1 MKLLWFT
8 WKDREHPLAGGAE
21 VVNEELA
28 KRLVRDGHEVL
39 FVVGGF
45 AGGAAETTRD
55 GFKIVRVG
63 NRYSVYWQA
72 YRYYRTYLRGWADQ
86 VIDEINTMPFFARWY
101 AREPVTLFI
110 HQLARQIWF
119 FELPFPFS
127 LVGYL
132 AEPVYLWLLRR
143 TPVITVSESTKR
155 DLMRYGFSAERVQII
170 SEGIELEPLADLAS
184 ATKTAAPTVLAL
196 GSIRPMKRTAHIIE
210 AFERAKQH
218 VPALRLIVAGG
229 AEGEYGHQVLEQI
242 KRSKVA
248 DAIEYRGRVT
258 PEEKR
263 SLLAQAHVL
272 CVTSVKEGWGLV
284 VTEANSQGTPAV
296 VYDVDGLRDSVR
308 DGETG
313 VVAKRNTP
321 AGLAD
326 AIVELLGDAERYETM
341 RKKGWEWSCE
351 LTFERGYEGFMK
363 CLKIV

>member
-1 MKLLWFT
+1 MKILWFT

-45 AGGAAETTRD
+45 AGGAAETRRD
-55 GFKIVRVG
+55 GFKIIRVG

-101 AREPVTLFI
+101 VREPVTLFI

-119 FELPFPFS
+119 YELAFPFS

-155 DLMRYGFSAERVQII
+155 DLERYAFTPERIQII
-170 SEGIELEPLADLAS
+170 SEGIEMEPVADLA
-184 ATKTAAPTVLAL
+184 TAQKLDAPTMLAL

-210 AFERAKQH
+210 AFERAKQRL
-218 VPALRLIVAGG
+218 PGLRLIVAGG
-229 AEGEYGHQVLEQI
+229 AEGEYGHQVLERM

-248 DAIEYRGRVT
+248 DAIEYRGRVSA
-258 PEEKR
+258 EEKR
-263 SLLAQAHVL
+263 ALLAQAHVL

-284 VTEANSQGTPAV
+284 VTEANSQGTPAA
-296 VYDVDGLRDSVR
+296 VYNVDGLRDSVR

-313 VVAKRNTP
+313 IVAKRNTP
-321 AGLAD
+321 EGLA
-326 AIVELLGDAERYETM
+326 AAVVELLGDAERYEAM
-341 RKKGWEWSCE
+341 RKKGWEWSKG
-351 LTFERGYEGFMK
+351 LTFERGYEGFK
-363 CLKIV
+363 RVLKLV